1 VRLLNEKPAPWVE
14 EPHTR
19 LGVTEVAGDPS
30 ANIGPQNDNHQ
41 VQFAL
46 DFALDKELSLSTISD
61 YFFRSLF
68 SR

>member
-1 VRLLNEKPAPWVE
+1 MRLLNEKPAPWVE

-46 DFALDKELSLSTISD
+46 DFALDKERQSRII
-61 YFFRSLF
+61 F
-68 SR
+68 SAACSALR